1 MNERLKKLRKTLDL
15 TQQEFAD
22 KLGSTRD
29 NIGGYE
35 TGRRNPSV
43 AVISLICTKFNV
55 NETWLK
61 TGEGNMFNN
70 STSSDLPLNSDICE
84 RFLKIRINLNMKQC
98 DFAKE
103 IKTTQG
109 HVSDIEN
116 KRKGV
121 SDRIIEILRL
131 KFSINETWLRT
142 GEGEMFNTLS
152 ARLKTLRNTL
162 SLTQQEFADR
172 LNVPRNTIGGYEV
185 GKSNPSDAAVNNICI
200 TFNINENW
208 LRTGEGEMFSEP
220 FNNSSIGERIKLL
233 RKELNMTQQKFAEG
247 IHIKRST
254 IATYE
259 SNRNEPID
267 AVVSLICMQYNV
279 NERWLRTGDGEMF
292 SESFGNSNIS
302 ERIRIL
308 RKKLDMTQQE
318 FAEQLGVKRNT
329 VGQWEC
335 GINALTKQVII
346 SICRNFDVNECWLRT
361 GTGEIFVHQT
371 DDEQL
376 ASFIV
381 KILANKST
389 SFKRKFISMLSV
401 LDESDWDVLEKMVTL
416 LKKED

>member
-1 MNERLKKLRKTLDL
+1 MKERLKELRKSLNL
-15 TQQEFAD
+15 TQQKFAN
-22 KLGSTRD
+22 K
-29 NIGGYE
+29 IGMKQNTIAQYE
-35 TGRRNPSV
+35 MGRTIPSN
-43 AVISLICTKFNV
+43 AIIFSICREFNV

-131 KFSINETWLRT
+131 KFRINET
-142 GEGEMFNTLS
+142 
-152 ARLKTLRNTL
+152 
-162 SLTQQEFADR
+162 
-172 LNVPRNTIGGYEV
+172 
-185 GKSNPSDAAVNNICI
+185 
-200 TFNINENW
+200 W

-220 FNNSSIGERIKLL
+220 FNNSNTGERIKLL

-247 IHIKRST
+247 IHIKRNT

-279 NERWLRTGDGEMF
+279 NEHWLRTGEGEMF
-292 SESFGNSNIS
+292 SESFGSSNIS
-302 ERIRIL
+302 ERLRIL

-318 FAEQLGVKRNT
+318 FADKIGSKRNT
-329 VGQWEC
+329 IAKYETNTN
-335 GINALTKQVII
+335 IPSTAVI
-346 SICRNFDVNECWLRT
+346 SLICREFNVDECWLRT

-389 SFKRKFISMLSV
+389 SFKRKFISMLSA
-401 LDESDWDVLEKMVTL
+401 LDESDWDVLEKMVAL